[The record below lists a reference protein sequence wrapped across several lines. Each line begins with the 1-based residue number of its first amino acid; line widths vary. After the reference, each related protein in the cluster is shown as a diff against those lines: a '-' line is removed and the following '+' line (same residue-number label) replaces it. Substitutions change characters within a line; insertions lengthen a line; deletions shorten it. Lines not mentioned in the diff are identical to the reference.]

1 MSVLS
6 ISTSD
11 LEWKVLFFFMVGLS
25 IFFLIMMIVSIRK
38 KARKDISDRR
48 IAFIAAL
55 LVTALVGA
63 FPMIS
68 KLQESRQIENGDEA
82 ESSSQVVDESV
93 SFEEIY
99 HAYKENELRADDI
112 YKGNRYRITAEVNQI
127 EAGGF
132 MGLGDG
138 ATLTMVT
145 RIDSTIVVFVAEF
158 EEEQEEALKTISV
171 GDTITFEGECYS
183 AGNWVDCELIL
194 E

>member
-25 IFFLIMMIVSIRK
+25 IFCLIMMIVSIRK
-38 KARKDISDRR
+38 KARQDISDRR

-183 AGNWVDCELIL
+183 AGNWVDCELIF